1 MIALAT
7 HAAAL
12 TPAKPWPRTPH
23 RGVARLRRRRRRTRK
38 GPAFPSATITSRNML
53 SLDRAGDFLEA
64 IAALE
69 PERVGSDAFGN
80 NPFDG
85 GDWDLG
91 IWVSTYTDYRTPH
104 GPFTVHSYHEESD
117 SGTRIYATDAAS
129 GKELMGRIVE
139 AMRPPALPGYGFAAD
154 DTMEMVLED
163 VEKLNK
169 AARNALGE

>member
-1 MIALAT
+1 
-7 HAAAL
+7 
-12 TPAKPWPRTPH
+12 
-23 RGVARLRRRRRRTRK
+23 
-38 GPAFPSATITSRNML
+38 ML

-69 PERVGSDAFGN
+69 PERVGSDTFGN

-91 IWVSTYTDYRTPH
+91 IWVNTYTDYRTPH
-104 GPFTVHSYHEESD
+104 GPFTVHSYDEESD
-117 SGTRIYATDAAS
+117 SGTHIYATDAAS

-139 AMRPPALPGYGFAAD
+139 AMRASGRYRGTGFAAD

-169 AARNALGE
+169 AVRNALGE